1 MTLDGQGWIEAAM
14 RLAPATQPQVI
25 NINRLKNRTER
36 YAIQSL
42 ANPPR

>member
-14 RLAPATQPQVI
+14 RLARTAQLQVI
-25 NINRLKNRTER
+25 NVNRLENRTER

-42 ANPPR
+42 DYPPR